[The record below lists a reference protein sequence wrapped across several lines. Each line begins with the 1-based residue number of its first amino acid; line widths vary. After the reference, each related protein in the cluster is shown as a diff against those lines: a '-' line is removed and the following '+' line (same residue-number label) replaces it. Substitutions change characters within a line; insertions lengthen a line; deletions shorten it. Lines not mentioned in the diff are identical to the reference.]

1 MSDLNTVGD
10 QDNWIC
16 WLCDQPVDPDA
27 SVNSDLG
34 PSVDSYDATRVKKGK
49 PYVERL
55 AHRQCNTMKGKN
67 KPVAPWSKNIFVVDP
82 TPLIEVVERLD
93 RKGGREVVARCPDL
107 GDAQAASDWLLDRLS
122 RLAPNTNFTTELNP
136 GGGQYILV
144 LRVS

>member
-55 AHRQCNTMKGKN
+55 AHRQCNTKR
-67 KPVAPWSKNIFVVDP
+67 A
-82 TPLIEVVERLD
+82 
-93 RKGGREVVARCPDL
+93 
-107 GDAQAASDWLLDRLS
+107 
-122 RLAPNTNFTTELNP
+122 
-136 GGGQYILV
+136 
-144 LRVS
+144 

>member
-10 QDNWIC
+10 ADNWIC

-55 AHRQCNTMKGKN
+55 AHRQCNTMKGKI
-67 KPVAPWSKNIFVVDP
+67 KPVAPWSKDIFVVDP
-82 TPLIEVVERLD
+82 TPLVEVVERLD

-107 GDAQAASDWLLDRLS
+107 ADAQAASDWLLDRLS
-122 RLAPNTNFTTELNP
+122 RLAPTTNFSTELNP
-136 GGGQYILV
+136 GGGQYMLV
-144 LRVS
+144 LRVN

>member
-1 MSDLNTVGD
+1 MSDLNQVGD
-10 QDNWIC
+10 QDNWRC

-55 AHRQCNTMKGKN
+55 AHRMCNTMTGKN
-67 KPVAPWSKNIFVVDP
+67 KPVAPWSKDIFVVDP
-82 TPLIEVVERLD
+82 TPLVEVVERLD

-107 GDAQAASDWLLDRLS
+107 NDARQASDWLLDRLS
-122 RLAPNTNFTTELNP
+122 RLAPGVNFTTELNP
-136 GGGQYILV
+136 GGGQYMLV
-144 LRVS
+144 LRVN

>member
-1 MSDLNTVGD
+1 MSDLNQVGD

-27 SVNSDLG
+27 NVNSDLG

-67 KPVAPWSKNIFVVDP
+67 KPVAPWSKDIFVVDP

-107 GDAQAASDWLLDRLS
+107 NDAKEASEWLLDRLS
-122 RLAPNTNFTTELNP
+122 RLAPNTNFSTELNP
-136 GGGQYILV
+136 GGGQYMLV
-144 LRVS
+144 LRVN